1 MVCRKNFFFVLL
13 NQKTVIFTLT
23 KVDNAEDFDIVMPLY
38 DLLEYNE
45 NYLEE
50 NEEVY
55 GNITEKIQA

>member
-1 MVCRKNFFFVLL
+1 MSKKIFFFVLL

-23 KVDNAEDFDIVMPLY
+23 KVDNAEDFDIVMPLH

-45 NYLEE
+45 NYLEK
-50 NEEVY
+50 NQEVY

>member
-1 MVCRKNFFFVLL
+1 MVCRKKFFFVLL
-13 NQKTVIFTLT
+13 NQKIVIFTLT